1 VTNGGAMRVLL
12 LVLMFPLAAACSSLS
27 PKLTPSA
34 NILEQS
40 SADVAGRWTGTW
52 TGTGIYNSTREDTVR
67 VDLVQQGDRGLGR
80 LVMEGAIAAESVPE
94 TVRFQGLNGIRI
106 VVEVSKEHVKLRH
119 QLDGRLFTADMKLSD
134 DGERMFG
141 WVRDSQPAVGLV
153 LTRRP
158 APAAPA
164 PPQQAAM
171 AAPQAVEPPAKA
183 EPQVVALVPEQ
194 AERQATAGPAERPRQ
209 EDYLATQELPAIQ
222 FDYDKA
228 VIRPDSADTLVSHA
242 EWLKEHGDTVV
253 LVEGHCDERGTAE
266 YNVALGDRRAKA
278 AKDYLAAYGVAP
290 DRITTVSHGKER
302 LACTA
307 NTTECHEMNRR
318 TEFRIKSR

>member
-1 VTNGGAMRVLL
+1 MRVLL
-12 LVLMFPLAAACSSLS
+12 LVLMFPLAAACSSMS

-34 NILEQS
+34 AIPEQS
-40 SADVAGRWTGTW
+40 SADIAGRWTGTW
-52 TGTGIYNSTREDTVR
+52 TGTGIFNSTREDTVR
-67 VDLVQQGDRGLGR
+67 VDLVQQGDRGFGH

-106 VVEVSKEHVKLRH
+106 VAEVSKEHVKLRH

-141 WVRDSQPAVGLV
+141 WMRGSQPVVGLM
-153 LTRRP
+153 LTRKP
-158 APAAPA
+158 AAAAPA
-164 PPQQAAM
+164 PPPQQAAM
-171 AAPQAVEPPAKA
+171 AAPQAVEPPAKDA
-183 EPQVVALVPEQ
+183 PQVVAMVPEQ

-209 EDYLATQELPAIQ
+209 EEYLATQELRAIQ

-242 EWLKEHGDTVV
+242 EWLRAHGDTVV
-253 LVEGHCDERGTAE
+253 LIEGHCDERGTAE

-278 AKDYLAAYGVAP
+278 AMDYLAAYGVAP
-290 DRITTVSHGKER
+290 ERITTVSHGKER
-302 LACTA
+302 LACSA